1 MLKYNLD
8 IDYLDKIPVYAIF
21 VLMLIISANFLKELF
36 PCKFQHSLEHN
47 IYLKHFFGF
56 LTLLFFVV
64 LTAPLEEKPFDNIFI
79 KSVGI
84 YIWFVLFIRTTYPIF
99 ITLFIIFIIMYIV
112 VLKKTYYKEL
122 FSKEDNKKEDDKK
135 TQEKDLNM
143 YDSIN
148 HYLLIFAAILTLVGF
163 LIYLGEIK
171 YTYRKKKKFTFLEF
185 LHFILGKPPC
195 EYEPEIITPLK
206 ALKYAI
212 FEKS

>member
-8 IDYLDKIPVYAIF
+8 IDYLDKIPVYSIF
-21 VLMLIISANFLKELF
+21 ILMLIISANFLKELF

-47 IYLKHFFGF
+47 IYLKHLFGF

-64 LTAPLEEKPFDNIFI
+64 LTAPMEEKPFDNIFI

-84 YIWFVLFIRTTYPIF
+84 YIWFILFIRCTYPIF
-99 ITLFIIFIIMYIV
+99 ISLFIIFVIMYIV

-122 FSKEDNKKEDDKK
+122 FEKKKTEKQKIEDD
-135 TQEKDLNM
+135 LNF

-148 HYLLIFAAILTLVGF
+148 HYLLIFAFLLTLIGF
-163 LIYLGEIK
+163 FIYLGEVK
-171 YTYRKKKKFTFLEF
+171 YTYRKKKNFTFFEF

-206 ALKYAI
+206 ALNYVFFQKN
-212 FEKS
+212 

>member
-1 MLKYNLD
+1 MIKYNLD

-47 IYLKHFFGF
+47 IYLKHLFGF

-64 LTAPLEEKPFDNIFI
+64 LTAPLDEKPFDNIFI

-84 YIWFVLFIRTTYPIF
+84 YIWFVLFLRTTYPV
-99 ITLFIIFIIMYIV
+99 FIILLIIFALMYIV

-122 FSKEDNKKEDDKK
+122 FGKKENI
-135 TQEKDLNM
+135 EKEKMVDDLNL

-148 HYLLIFAAILTLVGF
+148 HYLLIFAALLTIIGF
-163 LIYLGEIK
+163 IIYLGEIK
-171 YTYRKKKKFTFLEF
+171 YSLKNKKFNLLEF
-185 LHFILGKPPC
+185 IHFIIGKPPC

-206 ALKYAI
+206 ALYYA
-212 FEKS
+212 FMK